1 MSKDFGKLKQLPVNK
16 TVVFK
21 SPIED
26 EDDDVLVRTGV
37 ISDSSSFFHS
47 IMHAYSK
54 EYSSMDEKGMV
65 KLVRRLRS
73 SLAGKI
79 DRKSW
84 EEMDEGLIAKI
95 PFQENVSD
103 IILNCYR
110 FLTDDQKARG
120 ASTHRVIK
128 TLVKDDESILESYK
142 LITKLIPYKTFE
154 NNILQNVYR
163 KNEKQ
168 KISDLCDEIIFE
180 INYYLKTKKYILQE
194 NFLFLSDITNKFI
207 EVVLQ
212 EAQDESFKNYVEGSN
227 NLTDCINTYTVNIVS
242 KRFNRDIYFLDGKH
256 RLPYNNS
263 SSTDHIKGRKS
274 IILIWLGGDK
284 YEVVG
289 RLLPGN
295 RIQRDFDHDDIII
308 EKLYTF
314 LVKPEKLSKK
324 FPNLVEYL
332 PEDYKKKS
340 SSSDEDETE
349 TSDSQDGEN
358 NSDSD

>member
-16 TVVFK
+16 TVVFR
-21 SPIED
+21 SPI

-37 ISDSSSFFHS
+37 VSDSSSFFHS

-54 EYSSMDEKGMV
+54 EYSSTDEKGRV

-79 DRKSW
+79 DRESW
-84 EEMDEGLIAKI
+84 EEMDGGLIAKI

-120 ASTHRVIK
+120 VSTHRVIK
-128 TLVKDDESILESYK
+128 SLIKDDENILESYK
-142 LITKLIPYKTFE
+142 LITKLIPYKTLE
-154 NNILQNVYR
+154 NNILQYAYT
-163 KNEKQ
+163 KTE
-168 KISDLCDEIIFE
+168 KISDLCDEIIFKV
-180 INYYLKTKKYILQE
+180 NYYLKTKKDILQD
-194 NFLFLSDITNKFI
+194 NFIFLSDITNNFI
-207 EVVLQ
+207 EAVLQ
-212 EAQDESFKNYVEGSN
+212 EAQDEAFKNYVEGSN
-227 NLTDCINTYTVNIVS
+227 NLTDSINTYTVNIVS

-263 SSTDHIKGRKS
+263 SSTEHIKGRKS
-274 IILIWLGGDK
+274 IVLIWLGGDK

-295 RIQRDFDHDDIII
+295 SIQRDFDHDDIII

-314 LVKPEKLSKK
+314 LVKPEELSEK
-324 FPNLVEYL
+324 FYNLVQYL

-340 SSSDEDETE
+340 SSSDEDEN
-349 TSDSQDGEN
+349 SDSDSEEN

>member
-16 TVVFK
+16 TVVFR
-21 SPIED
+21 SPI

-54 EYSSMDEKGMV
+54 EYSSMDEKGRV

-79 DRKSW
+79 DRESW
-84 EEMDEGLIAKI
+84 EEMDGGLIAKI
-95 PFQENVSD
+95 PFQENISD

-120 ASTHRVIK
+120 ASTYRVIK
-128 TLVKDDESILESYK
+128 RLVKDDEAILESYK
-142 LITKLIPYKTFE
+142 LITTLIPYKTFE
-154 NNILQNVYR
+154 NNILQSVYT
-163 KNEKQ
+163 KSEKQ
-168 KISDLCDEIIFE
+168 KISDLSDEIIFE
-180 INYYLKTKKYILQE
+180 VNYYLKTKKDILKE
-194 NFLFLSDITNKFI
+194 NFVFLSDITNKFI
-207 EVVLQ
+207 DAVLQ
-212 EAQDESFKNYVEGSN
+212 EAEDEAFKNYVEGSN
-227 NLTDCINTYTVNIVS
+227 NLTDSINTYTVNIVS

-274 IILIWLGGDK
+274 IVLIWLGGDK

-295 RIQRDFDHDDIII
+295 SIQRDFDHDDIII

-314 LVKPEKLSKK
+314 LVEPEKIEEK
-324 FPNLVEYL
+324 FYNLVQYL
-332 PEDYKKKS
+332 PEDYKKQS
-340 SSSDEDETE
+340 SSSDENETE
-349 TSDSQDGEN
+349 NSDS

>member
-1 MSKDFGKLKQLPVNK
+1 MSKEFSKLKQLPVNK
-16 TVVFK
+16 TVVFR
-21 SPIED
+21 SPI

-37 ISDSSSFFHS
+37 VSDSSSFFHS

-54 EYSSMDEKGMV
+54 EYSSMDDKGRL

-73 SLAGKI
+73 SLSGKI
-79 DRKSW
+79 DRQSW
-84 EEMDEGLIAKI
+84 EEMDGGLIAKI

-128 TLVKDDESILESYK
+128 TLVKDDENILESYK

-154 NNILQNVYR
+154 NNILQYSYT
-163 KNEKQ
+163 KSEKQ
-168 KISDLCDEIIFE
+168 KIQDLCNAISFE
-180 INYYLKTKKYILQE
+180 VNDYLKTKKDILQE

-207 EVVLQ
+207 DCVLQ
-212 EAQDESFKNYVEGSN
+212 EAQDEAFKNYVEGSN
-227 NLTDCINTYTVNIVS
+227 NLIDSINTYTVNIVS

-263 SSTDHIKGRKS
+263 SSTEHIKGRKS

-295 RIQRDFDHDDIII
+295 SIQRDFDHDDIII

-314 LVKPEKLSKK
+314 LVKPEKLSEK
-324 FPNLVEYL
+324 FYNLVQYL
-332 PEDYKKKS
+332 PEDYKKQS

-349 TSDSQDGEN
+349 NSDS

>member
-1 MSKDFGKLKQLPVNK
+1 MSKDFGNLKQLPVNK
-16 TVVFK
+16 TVIFR
-21 SPIED
+21 SPI

-37 ISDSSSFFHS
+37 VCDSSSFFHS

-54 EYSSMDEKGMV
+54 EYSSMDQKGRV

-79 DRKSW
+79 DRESW
-84 EEMDEGLIAKI
+84 EEMDGGLIAKI

-110 FLTDDQKARG
+110 FFTDDQKARG
-120 ASTHRVIK
+120 TSTHRVIK
-128 TLVKDDESILESYK
+128 TLIKDDENILESYK

-154 NNILQNVYR
+154 NNILQYAYT
-163 KNEKQ
+163 KNEKE
-168 KISDLCDEIIFE
+168 KFSDLYDEIIFE
-180 INYYLKTKKYILQE
+180 VNYYLKNKKDILKE

-207 EVVLQ
+207 NAVLQ
-212 EAQDESFKNYVEGSN
+212 EAQDEAFKNYVEGSN
-227 NLTDCINTYTVNIVS
+227 NLTDSINTYTVNIVS
-242 KRFNRDIYFLDGKH
+242 KRLNRDIYFLDGKH

-263 SSTDHIKGRKS
+263 SSTEHIKGRKS
-274 IILIWLGGDK
+274 IVLIWLGGDK

-295 RIQRDFDHDDIII
+295 SIQRDFDHDDIII

-314 LVKPEKLSKK
+314 LVKPEELSEK
-324 FPNLVEYL
+324 FYNLVQYL
-332 PEDYKKKS
+332 PEDYTKK

-349 TSDSQDGEN
+349 NSDS

>member
-1 MSKDFGKLKQLPVNK
+1 MSKDFSKLKQLPVNK
-16 TVVFK
+16 TVVFR
-21 SPIED
+21 SPI

-37 ISDSSSFFHS
+37 ISDSSSFFHC

-54 EYSSMDEKGMV
+54 EYYSTDEKGKV

-79 DRKSW
+79 DRESW
-84 EEMDEGLIAKI
+84 EEMDGGLIAKI

-128 TLVKDDESILESYK
+128 SLVQNDENILESYK
-142 LITKLIPYKTFE
+142 LITKVIPYKIFE
-154 NNILQNVYR
+154 NNILEPSYT
-163 KNEKQ
+163 KSKKQ
-168 KISDLCDEIIFE
+168 KISELCNQIIFE
-180 INYYLKTKKYILQE
+180 INYYMKIKKNLLGE
-194 NFLFLSDITNKFI
+194 NFVFLSDITNKFI
-207 EVVLQ
+207 NAVLQ
-212 EAQDESFKNYVEGSN
+212 EAEDEAFKNYVKGSE
-227 NLTDCINTYTVNIVS
+227 NLTDAINTYTVNIVS

-263 SSTDHIKGRKS
+263 SSNEHIKRRKS
-274 IILIWLGGDK
+274 IVLIWLGGDK
-284 YEVVG
+284 YEIVG

-295 RIQRDFDHDDIII
+295 SIQRDFDHDDIII

-314 LVKPEKLSKK
+314 LVKPEEISKK
-324 FPNLVEYL
+324 FSNLVEYL

-340 SSSDEDETE
+340 SSSEDEETE
-349 TSDSQDGEN
+349 TSDSQDDDDN

>member
-16 TVVFK
+16 TVVFR
-21 SPIED
+21 SPI

-37 ISDSSSFFHS
+37 VCDSSSFFHS

-54 EYSSMDEKGMV
+54 EYASMDEKGRV

-73 SLAGKI
+73 SLSGKI
-79 DRKSW
+79 DRESW
-84 EEMDEGLIAKI
+84 EEMDGELIAKI

-120 ASTHRVIK
+120 ISTHRVIK
-128 TLVKDDESILESYK
+128 TLVKDDENILESYK

-154 NNILQNVYR
+154 NNILQYVYS
-163 KNEKQ
+163 KSEKQ
-168 KISDLCDEIIFE
+168 KIADLCDEIIFE
-180 INYYLKTKKYILQE
+180 VNYYVKTKKNILKE
-194 NFLFLSDITNKFI
+194 NFIFLSDITNKFI
-207 EVVLQ
+207 EAVLK
-212 EAQDESFKNYVEGSN
+212 EAQDEAFKNYVEGSN
-227 NLTDCINTYTVNIVS
+227 NLINSINTYTVNIVS

-263 SSTDHIKGRKS
+263 STTDHIKGRKS
-274 IILIWLGGDK
+274 IVLIWLGGDK

-295 RIQRDFDHDDIII
+295 SIQRDFDHDDIII

-314 LVKPEKLSKK
+314 LVEPEKIADK
-324 FPNLVEYL
+324 FYNLVQYL

-349 TSDSQDGEN
+349 NSDS

>member
-1 MSKDFGKLKQLPVNK
+1 MSKDFSKLKQLPINK
-16 TVVFK
+16 TVVFR
-21 SPIED
+21 SPI

-37 ISDSSSFFHS
+37 VSDSSSFFHS

-54 EYSSMDEKGMV
+54 EYSSMDEKGRV

-79 DRKSW
+79 DRESW
-84 EEMDEGLIAKI
+84 EEMDGGLIAKI
-95 PFQENVSD
+95 PFQENISD

-128 TLVKDDESILESYK
+128 TLIKDDENILESYK

-154 NNILQNVYR
+154 NNILQYVYT
-163 KNEKQ
+163 KSEKQ

-180 INYYLKTKKYILQE
+180 VNYYLKTKKDILEE
-194 NFLFLSDITNKFI
+194 NFVFLSDITNKFI
-207 EVVLQ
+207 NAVLQ
-212 EAQDESFKNYVEGSN
+212 EAEDEAFKNYVEGSN
-227 NLTDCINTYTVNIVS
+227 NITDCINTYTVNIVS
-242 KRFNRDIYFLDGKH
+242 KRFNRDIYFLDVKH

-263 SSTDHIKGRKS
+263 STTDHIKGRKS
-274 IILIWLGGDK
+274 IVLIWLGGDK

-295 RIQRDFDHDDIII
+295 SIQRDFDHDDIII

-314 LVKPEKLSKK
+314 LVTPEKIAEK
-324 FPNLVEYL
+324 FYNLAQYL
-332 PEDYKKKS
+332 PEDYKKQS

-349 TSDSQDGEN
+349 NSDS

>member
-1 MSKDFGKLKQLPVNK
+1 MAKDFSKLKQLPVNK
-16 TVVFK
+16 TVVFR
-21 SPIED
+21 SPI

-37 ISDSSSFFHS
+37 VSDSSSFFHS

-54 EYSSMDEKGMV
+54 EYCSMDEKGRV
-65 KLVRRLRS
+65 KLVRRLLS

-84 EEMDEGLIAKI
+84 EEMDGGLIAKI

-128 TLVKDDESILESYK
+128 RLVKDDENILESYK

-154 NNILQNVYR
+154 NNILQYAYT
-163 KNEKQ
+163 KSEKQ
-168 KISDLCDEIIFE
+168 KIPDLCDEIIFE
-180 INYYLKTKKYILQE
+180 VNYYLKNNKDILQE
-194 NFLFLSDITNKFI
+194 NFIFLSDITNKFI
-207 EVVLQ
+207 EAVLE
-212 EAQDESFKNYVEGSN
+212 EAEDEAFKNYVEGSN
-227 NLTDCINTYTVNIVS
+227 NLTDSINTYTVNIVS
-242 KRFNRDIYFLDGKH
+242 KRFNRDIYFLDGNH

-274 IILIWLGGDK
+274 IVLIWLGGDK

-295 RIQRDFDHDDIII
+295 SIQRDFDHDDIII

-314 LVKPEKLSKK
+314 LVTPEKLSKK
-324 FPNLVEYL
+324 FYNLVQYL
-332 PEDYKKKS
+332 PEEYNKKS
-340 SSSDEDETE
+340 CSSDEDETE
-349 TSDSQDGEN
+349 SSDSQEEDN

>member
-1 MSKDFGKLKQLPVNK
+1 
-16 TVVFK
+16 
-21 SPIED
+21 
-26 EDDDVLVRTGV
+26 
-37 ISDSSSFFHS
+37 
-47 IMHAYSK
+47 MHAYSK
-54 EYSSMDEKGMV
+54 EYSSMDEKGRL

-73 SLAGKI
+73 SLSGKI
-79 DRKSW
+79 DRQSW
-84 EEMDEGLIAKI
+84 EEMDGGLIAKI

-128 TLVKDDESILESYK
+128 TLVKHDENILESYK
-142 LITKLIPYKTFE
+142 IITKLIPYKTFE
-154 NNILQNVYR
+154 NNILQYSYTKSEN
-163 KNEKQ
+163 Q
-168 KISDLCDEIIFE
+168 KIQDLCNAIIFE
-180 INYYLKTKKYILQE
+180 VNYYLKTKKNILQE
-194 NFLFLSDITNKFI
+194 NFIFLSDITNKFI
-207 EVVLQ
+207 DCVLQ
-212 EAQDESFKNYVEGSN
+212 EAQDEAFKNYVEGSN
-227 NLTDCINTYTVNIVS
+227 NLIDSINTYTVNIVS

-263 SSTDHIKGRKS
+263 SSTEHIKGRKS

-295 RIQRDFDHDDIII
+295 SIQRDFDHDDIII

-314 LVKPEKLSKK
+314 LVKPEKLSEK
-324 FPNLVEYL
+324 FYNLVQYL
-332 PEDYKKKS
+332 PEDYKKES

-349 TSDSQDGEN
+349 NSDSQEEDN

>member
-1 MSKDFGKLKQLPVNK
+1 MSKDFSKLKQLPVNK
-16 TVVFK
+16 TVVFR
-21 SPIED
+21 SPI

-37 ISDSSSFFHS
+37 VSDSSSFFHS

-54 EYSSMDEKGMV
+54 EYSSMDEKGRL

-73 SLAGKI
+73 SLSGKI
-79 DRKSW
+79 DRQSW
-84 EEMDEGLIAKI
+84 EEMDGGLIAKI

-128 TLVKDDESILESYK
+128 TLVKHDENILESYK
-142 LITKLIPYKTFE
+142 IITKLIPYKTFE
-154 NNILQNVYR
+154 NNILQYSYTKSEN
-163 KNEKQ
+163 Q
-168 KISDLCDEIIFE
+168 KIQDLCNAIIFE
-180 INYYLKTKKYILQE
+180 VNYYLKTKKNILQE
-194 NFLFLSDITNKFI
+194 NFIFLSDITNKFI
-207 EVVLQ
+207 DCVLQ
-212 EAQDESFKNYVEGSN
+212 EAQDEAFKNYVEGSN
-227 NLTDCINTYTVNIVS
+227 NLIDSINTYTVNIVS

-263 SSTDHIKGRKS
+263 SSTEHIKGRKS

-295 RIQRDFDHDDIII
+295 SIQRDFDHDDIII

-314 LVKPEKLSKK
+314 LVKPEKLSEK
-324 FPNLVEYL
+324 FYNLVQYL
-332 PEDYKKKS
+332 PEDYKKES

-349 TSDSQDGEN
+349 NSDSQEEDN